1 MLSTYSAHNGKCCIV
16 KSLQLDLDS
25 TSPSVHHL
33 KVVSEPSK
41 TKPFFFCIVYII
53 YLLSILYHR
62 KKFFLST
69 VYIRIWIFT
78 LSLLIMLIQ
87 LPYMKQ
93 YNPGN
98 LV

>member
-41 TKPFFFCIVYII
+41 TKPFFLHC
-53 YLLSILYHR
+53 LYN
-62 KKFFLST
+62 
-69 VYIRIWIFT
+69 
-78 LSLLIMLIQ
+78 LSLKHTIS
-87 LPYMKQ
+87 
-93 YNPGN
+93 
-98 LV
+98 